1 MLTLYAD
8 IEKLGCFIL
17 EFNGKCLFTNITNFY
32 MWADNLII
40 YSYGWERSINEDRF
54 GPLLTTFDPATFDV
68 STLSVYTK
76 EYIHEHF
83 PEFFI

>member
-1 MLTLYAD
+1 MITLHAD
-8 IEKLGCFIL
+8 MGGSGCFIIGL
-17 EFNGKCLFTNITNFY
+17 NNRYLFIDAECYDYWLRHLLTGS
-32 MWADNLII
+32 A
-40 YSYGWERSINEDRF
+40 GWNYESNVPRF

>member
-1 MLTLYAD
+1 
-8 IEKLGCFIL
+8 
-17 EFNGKCLFTNITNFY
+17 
-32 MWADNLII
+32 MWADYSRI